1 MWLEYAE
8 GNDLANSKPWY
19 DHSDESR
26 AMSVKYFF
34 TESEH
39 GFQLPV
45 DMYERNRAVLKYFLF
60 MEGIFVDTTVSEKEI
75 TDELRAINKC
85 LEINP
90 PKKDLIVFF
99 SNEVIYELWFE
110 ESDNKPSYQNSK

>member
-1 MWLEYAE
+1 
-8 GNDLANSKPWY
+8 
-19 DHSDESR
+19 
-26 AMSVKYFF
+26 MSVKYFF

-75 TDELRAINKC
+75 NNYELQAIKKC

-99 SNEVIYELWFE
+99 SNESVIHLWFE
-110 ESDNKPSYQNSK
+110 KSLNKPGYKENEKMADFMKQFCPQKR